1 MIKLFPENSTN
12 FNGLG
17 LGVLNDAISCA
28 VTENLDKSFELEM
41 EYPITGTLFSSLK
54 EELIIVADAN
64 DYSSQ
69 QAFRIYE
76 ITRQFEGTVLIRA
89 QHISYDM
96 CNIIIGDFNTEPLIN
111 DCSENEDEHVAQYS
125 EDWLVDSEGTVIHP
139 INLAIYH
146 VTALN
151 KDYYWSDDEEEYIE
165 LANLFDYVLQKIQN
179 GDVLGNNPFRLHNP
193 DNIEFDED
201 VTSYTLG
208 LPTNMRSVL
217 FGDDDKSLYSKK
229 KFEVVF
235 NNFDVYL
242 YEKRGSNRGFSI
254 RYAKNMIGVECT
266 ADATA
271 CYTDIYPY
279 YYKTESVSSGN
290 SNRYYATAYVR
301 HSASMSAKGADWL
314 SWKPSKY
321 NSSTGE
327 WDDEEP
333 ITPNNT
339 MAAVEIG
346 KDGYTYG
353 PGEENPEGKVYHW
366 LKLISGT
373 GKYKQLLSSTGDYPN
388 PLEFISYS
396 LGSKTSKTEEK
407 ITYTDIKDYEI
418 VDEHDVRTKPYPN
431 GVYPIVTTP
440 TRHKVLTLDL
450 TSQCDENLSDGQS
463 ITPELVVN
471 QLLKYLEEDDNQAK
485 LTTPKISLSVEF
497 VKLSSSPEYEEYK
510 NLEVVMLGDT
520 VKIYYGDLGLNVSDR
535 VIAYT
540 YDVLRGMYETIDI
553 SAEQEDIS
561 MTAVTTNDP
570 ISTLK
575 NDINYTTS
583 DDASKVSY
591 NTAMNTVVE
600 GMLNIQQDT
609 PTSESEEREEVTD
622 VGYMGTMLSTAIAK
636 NSNMIDELVA
646 NKLFANEAYIKKAIF
661 DYIETT
667 ELIVKGNITATSG
680 KISDFNIGLVS
691 GNPASLYTG
700 NHSTLG
706 SVAVGLYLG
715 NDGISFGNGTK
726 NFFSVSSTGAMIEG
740 SIAAT
745 TGSIAGY
752 TISNS
757 ALYTGNHSA
766 LSDGNPGIYIGTDG
780 MSLYNSSGTLMFR
793 LTSTPYFAGEAYV
806 QNGKVSDYINVNN
819 NGIYSG
825 NHSAYG
831 DSTEA
836 GFFLGKDLV
845 NNKIGLAVSNGTENI
860 IDISTAGAHIKGEIN
875 ATSGTI
881 GSNGNLHITDNG
893 VYYGNCTDFDSNA
906 RGFYLG
912 NSNSDFGLK
921 VNSGTGTTVG
931 ISSGGITTGYIKISA
946 TNHDGFVNESDQS
959 YFRPNSSI
967 STYTPDDYTLYAPAL
982 LYKPS
987 TVTSISNKGQLIV
1000 TGQIYLNSSRWSSGI
1015 NIGKVIVT
1023 ATATFVA
1030 TSGTE
1035 SAISYG
1041 VSVFVDGTTLY
1052 IRNSSNSARY
1062 IFYTCICEP

>member
-12 FNGLG
+12 FAGLG
-17 LGVLNDAISCA
+17 LGVLSDAISCA

-76 ITRQFEGTVLIRA
+76 ITRQFEGTVSIRA

-96 CNIIIGDFNTEPLIN
+96 CNIIIGDFNTEPLID
-111 DCSENEDEHVAQYS
+111 DCSEYEDEHVTQYS
-125 EDWLVDSEGTVIHP
+125 EDWLVNSEGTVIHP

-146 VTALN
+146 VTTLN
-151 KDYYWSDDEEEYIE
+151 KDYYWSREEGEYIE
-165 LANLFDYVLQKIQN
+165 LTNNLFDYVLQKIQN

-193 DNIEFDED
+193 DNLEFDED
-201 VTSYTLG
+201 VTSYSLG

-242 YEKRGSNRGFSI
+242 YEKRGSDRGFSI
-254 RYAKNMIGVECT
+254 RYAKNMTGVECT
-266 ADATA
+266 ADTTA

-301 HSASMSAKGADWL
+301 HSASMTDKGADWL

-321 NSSTGE
+321 NSSTGQ
-327 WDDEEP
+327 WVDEEP
-333 ITPNNT
+333 ITPNYT

-366 LKLISGT
+366 FGVYNGT
-373 GKYKQLLSSTGDYPN
+373 KKYKQLLSSTGGYPN
-388 PLEFISYS
+388 PLEFIAYS

-440 TRHKVLTLDL
+440 ARHKVLTLDL
-450 TSQCDENLSDGQS
+450 TSQCDENLADGQS
-463 ITPELVVN
+463 ITPDLIVN
-471 QLLKYLEEDDNQAK
+471 QLLKYLEEDDNQTK
-485 LTTPKISLSVEF
+485 LTAPKISLSVEF

-540 YDVLRGMYETIDI
+540 YDTLKGMYETIDI

-600 GMLNIQQDT
+600 GMLNIQQDM
-609 PTSESEEREEVTD
+609 PTSESEEREEITD
-622 VGYMGTMLSTAIAK
+622 VGYMGTMLATAIAK
-636 NSNMIDELVA
+636 NSNMIDELIA
-646 NKLFANEAYIKKAIF
+646 NKLTANEAYIKSAIVDYLKA
-661 DYIETT
+661 TT
-667 ELIVKGNITATSG
+667 LEVTGNIYGAGKTSFSSG
-680 KISDFNIGLVS
+680 DGYFLGMKTNWEGGGYGLNITKTIESHVNSTSIDQNGIYCNNITITKSYYDPSSESVDEDGDNFIDCFVNKLHRSYITPNLIPNDTSTTRTFPEKYTTDVGDNKWFVYSPMLVAQ
-691 GNPASLYTG
+691 PASLTDATYTHG
-700 NHSTLG
+700 QIVISGRKTIASLSTAQINLG
-706 SVAVGLYLG
+706 CQIMSATASYLGESNLFPSTITADVQIYIDGQQLYLKN
-715 NDGISFGNGTK
+715 NDSKQRVISF
-726 NFFSVSSTGAMIEG
+726 
-740 SIAAT
+740 IAVCEAKVEEV
-745 TGSIAGY
+745 
-752 TISNS
+752 
-757 ALYTGNHSA
+757 
-766 LSDGNPGIYIGTDG
+766 NPD
-780 MSLYNSSGTLMFR
+780 
-793 LTSTPYFAGEAYV
+793 
-806 QNGKVSDYINVNN
+806 NN
-819 NGIYSG
+819 
-825 NHSAYG
+825 
-831 DSTEA
+831 E
-836 GFFLGKDLV
+836 
-845 NNKIGLAVSNGTENI
+845 
-860 IDISTAGAHIKGEIN
+860 
-875 ATSGTI
+875 
-881 GSNGNLHITDNG
+881 
-893 VYYGNCTDFDSNA
+893 
-906 RGFYLG
+906 
-912 NSNSDFGLK
+912 
-921 VNSGTGTTVG
+921 
-931 ISSGGITTGYIKISA
+931 
-946 TNHDGFVNESDQS
+946 
-959 YFRPNSSI
+959 
-967 STYTPDDYTLYAPAL
+967 
-982 LYKPS
+982 
-987 TVTSISNKGQLIV
+987 
-1000 TGQIYLNSSRWSSGI
+1000 
-1015 NIGKVIVT
+1015 
-1023 ATATFVA
+1023 
-1030 TSGTE
+1030 
-1035 SAISYG
+1035 
-1041 VSVFVDGTTLY
+1041 
-1052 IRNSSNSARY
+1052 
-1062 IFYTCICEP
+1062 